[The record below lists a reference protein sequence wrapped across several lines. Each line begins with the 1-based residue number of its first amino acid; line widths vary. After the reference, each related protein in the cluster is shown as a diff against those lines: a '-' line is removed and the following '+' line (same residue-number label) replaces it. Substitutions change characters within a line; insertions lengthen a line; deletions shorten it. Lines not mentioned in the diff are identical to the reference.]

1 MRFDQVGYNIF
12 HQHCISSNRGFL
24 TNYSGFAFCNN
35 LCFLQMMQLA
45 FSKLKKMYTLYE
57 LPENSK
63 DCLSSCFHENVDQP
77 FFHLRW
83 RPSEFSPE
91 IKHMSVTWGDTKN
104 ANGEDTKGKSF
115 APSFWNWGCR
125 QLTLFLFCRPFS
137 FLERRKNGVKSWTT
151 FLIHFI
157 LFSSD
162 VTFIPSAVLF
172 FSFTCF

>member
-91 IKHMSVTWGDTKN
+91 IKHMSVTWGNTKMLM
-104 ANGEDTKGKSF
+104 ERIQKE
-115 APSFWNWGCR
+115 R
-125 QLTLFLFCRPFS
+125 VLLLLFGT
-137 FLERRKNGVKSWTT
+137 GVVDSW
-151 FLIHFI
+151 HY
-157 LFSSD
+157 FSSAD
-162 VTFIPSAVLF
+162 HFHFLKGGKMASKVEQHFQ
-172 FSFTCF
+172 